1 MPITIRLGDGKSRTI
16 LTQRDQGLP
25 SSSLVQEILD
35 KHAGAGEGSVS
46 EVLGNRFE
54 RTELLKELALVGME
68 GWLKSGGK
76 ARFEQLV
83 KQAISRP
90 FDGYITDYGRWEREY
105 GQPASAVETPK

>member
-1 MPITIRLGDGKSRTI
+1 MPITIRLGDENARTV
-16 LTQRDQGLP
+16 LTRTELGLP
-25 SSSLVQEILD
+25 PNPLVQGILD
-35 KHAGAGEGSVS
+35 KHAGEGEGSVA

-68 GWLKSGGK
+68 GWLKSGSK

-105 GQPASAVETPK
+105 GQQKEQEVPE